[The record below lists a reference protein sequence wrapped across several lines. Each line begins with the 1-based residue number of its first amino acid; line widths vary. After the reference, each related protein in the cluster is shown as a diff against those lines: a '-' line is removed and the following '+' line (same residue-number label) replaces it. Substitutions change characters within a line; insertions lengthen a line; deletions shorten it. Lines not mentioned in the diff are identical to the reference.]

1 MLILGRIPLSKNSKR
16 VINWSMFIIEYSPD
30 LSYVLGKNNIVDN
43 ALTGLEMINEI
54 KPETYFT

>member
-16 VINWSMFIIEYSPD
+16 VINWHVFIIKYSPD

-43 ALTGLEMINEI
+43 AFTGLEMINEI
-54 KPETYFT
+54 KSGTYFT